1 MADDVDGSAPG
12 EALASRVRARLSEL
26 GRELPTVAAPVA
38 AYVPAV
44 RTGRYVQTSGQLP
57 LVDGALPATGK
68 GGAEATDAPAA
79 GGRARR
85 SELGRDRPTVAAP
98 VAAYVPAVRTGRYV
112 QPSGQLPLV
121 DGALPATGKV
131 GAEVSLEQAAELAA
145 LSCLNALAAIEA

>member
-57 LVDGALPATGK
+57 LVDGADRKSTRLNSSHVAISYAVFCLKKKKTLEDRGRLSPRT
-68 GGAEATDAPAA
+68 TRD
-79 GGRARR
+79 GGRQRKDEGDEPKRRGSAPNGCWDGRVVRPRGRGGQPARR
-85 SELGRDRPTVAAP
+85 G
-98 VAAYVPAVRTGRYV
+98 
-112 QPSGQLPLV
+112 
-121 DGALPATGKV
+121 
-131 GAEVSLEQAAELAA
+131 
-145 LSCLNALAAIEA
+145 EA

>member
-57 LVDGALPATGK
+57 F
-68 GGAEATDAPAA
+68 
-79 GGRARR
+79 
-85 SELGRDRPTVAAP
+85 
-98 VAAYVPAVRTGRYV
+98 
-112 QPSGQLPLV
+112 V

-131 GAEVSLEQAAELAA
+131 GAEVSLEQAAELAV
-145 LSCLNALAAIEA
+145 LSCLNALAAIEAGTGGEHTSGPLVRGPGDFP